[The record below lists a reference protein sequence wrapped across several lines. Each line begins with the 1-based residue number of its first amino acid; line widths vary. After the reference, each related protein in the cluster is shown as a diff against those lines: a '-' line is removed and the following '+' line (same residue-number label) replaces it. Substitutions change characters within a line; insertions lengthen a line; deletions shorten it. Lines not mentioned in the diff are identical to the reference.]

1 MLILLTN
8 DDGIKAEGLLTLKKE
23 LSRIAEVWVVAP
35 EGEQS
40 AISHSLSLHRPLE
53 VKKISDRTYS
63 INGTPTDAVMLGV
76 HGILKKKPDVLVSG
90 INHGPNLGDDV
101 TYSGTVAGA
110 MEGLLMGIPS
120 IAVSAFNT
128 NSACF
133 IRGAEFVKR
142 LVAFVHKNGLPK
154 DVLLNVN
161 IPAKKGKMDEYEITR
176 MGKKRKRK
184 VELKKVNSRGRSFWW
199 IGKENT
205 SWFQTPG
212 TDFSAVKRGKVS
224 ITPIHLD
231 FTEYKIFDEIKQW
244 KII

>member
-1 MLILLTN
+1 MLVLLTN

-23 LSRIAEVWVVAP
+23 LSRMADVWVVAP

-40 AISHSLSLHRPLE
+40 AISHSLTLHRPLE

-76 HGILKKKPDVLVSG
+76 FGILKEKPDVLISG
-90 INHGPNLGDDV
+90 INHGPNLGEDV

-120 IAVSAFNT
+120 IAVSV
-128 NSACF
+128 F
-133 IRGAEFVKR
+133 IPRSSYFAQGAEFVKR
-142 LVAFVHKNGLPK
+142 LVSFVHNNGLPK

-176 MGKKRKRK
+176 LGKKRKRK
-184 VELKKVNSRGRSFWW
+184 VELKKVNSRDRSFWW

-212 TDFSAVKRGKVS
+212 TDYSAVKRGKVS
-224 ITPIHLD
+224 ITPLHLD
-231 FTEYKIFDEIKQW
+231 FTNYKVIDRIKEW
-244 KII
+244 RTI

>member
-1 MLILLTN
+1 MLVLLTN
-8 DDGIKAEGLLTLKKE
+8 DDGIEAQGLLALKKE
-23 LSRIAEVWVVAP
+23 LSRIAEVWVMAP

-40 AISHSLSLHRPLE
+40 AISHSLTLNRPLE
-53 VKKISDRTYS
+53 VKKVSKRTYS
-63 INGTPTDAVMLGV
+63 IKGTPTDAVMLGV
-76 HGILKKKPDVLVSG
+76 YGILKKKPDMVISG

-120 IAVSAFNT
+120 IAVSVLTLDSSYFT
-128 NSACF
+128 
-133 IRGAEFVKR
+133 RGAEFIKR
-142 LVAFVHKNGLPK
+142 LVSFVHKNGLPENI
-154 DVLLNVN
+154 LLNVN
-161 IPAKKGKMDEYEITR
+161 LPAKKGKMDEYEITR
-176 MGKKRKRK
+176 LGKKRKRK
-184 VELKKVNSRGRSFWW
+184 VELKKINSRNRSFWW

-205 SWFQTPG
+205 SWFQTVG

-231 FTEYKIFDEIKQW
+231 FTNHKMIDQIKKW

>member
-1 MLILLTN
+1 LLILLTN
-8 DDGIKAEGLLTLKKE
+8 DDGIKAQGLLTLKKE

-40 AISHSLSLHRPLE
+40 AISHSLTLNRPLE
-53 VKKISDRTYS
+53 VKKVSDRTYS

-76 HGILKKKPDVLVSG
+76 YGILKKKPDVLVSG

-120 IAVSAFNT
+120 IAVSAYDSDSFYFT
-128 NSACF
+128 
-133 IRGAEFVKR
+133 RGALFVKK
-142 LVAFVHKNGLPK
+142 LVSFIHKNGLPE

-161 IPAKKGKMDEYEITR
+161 IPAKKGKMGDYEITR
-176 MGKKRKRK
+176 LGKKRKRL
-184 VELKKVNSRGRSFWW
+184 VELKKINSRNRSFWW

-205 SWFQTPG
+205 SWYQKSG
-212 TDFSAVKRGKVS
+212 TDFSAVKRGRVS

-231 FTEYKIFDEIKQW
+231 FTDHKMIDQIKQW
-244 KII
+244 KIF